1 MARTV
6 RFHETGGPE
15 VLRVDEVPETDPGPG
30 EVRIRVEAIGL
41 NRAEVMLREGI
52 YHERPVF
59 PSRIGYEAAGVVE
72 AVGEGVTRVRE
83 GERIATVPSF
93 ALSQT
98 RQGVYGESATVPAEI
113 AAPYPAALTPAQG
126 AALWMAYLTAYGAL
140 VHYGRLGPEDAVV
153 VTAASSSVGTAAIQ
167 IAGAQGATVIA
178 TTRTAAKKAA
188 LSGLG
193 ADHVVA
199 TEEED
204 LAARVMEITGGGA
217 RVVFDPIAGPLL
229 TTLCGAAA
237 PYGTI
242 YEFGALHPGET
253 AYPLMPMLAKS
264 LTIVGYQVLDFVRDD
279 ARFANGAGLHL
290 RGPGERRTRA
300 RNRPGVPAGTDRGRP
315 PLHGIQ
321 RPMRQDRGHCL
332 SMPCGSCRR
341 IAR

>member
-1 MARTV
+1 MPRIV
-6 RFHETGGPE
+6 FFHETGGPE
-15 VLRVDEVPETDPGPG
+15 VLRLEEAPTVPPGPG
-30 EVRIRVEAIGL
+30 EMQIRVEAIGL

-72 AVGEGVTRVRE
+72 AVGAGVTGVKE
-83 GERIATVPSF
+83 GDRIATVPSF

-113 AAPYPAALTPAQG
+113 ARPYPAHLTPAEG

-140 VHYGRLGPEDAVV
+140 VHYGGLGPDDAVII
-153 VTAASSSVGTAAIQ
+153 TAASSSVGIAAIQ
-167 IAGAQGATVIA
+167 IARARGATVIA
-178 TTRTAAKKAA
+178 TTRTAAKRDA

-204 LAARVMEITGGGA
+204 LPARVMEITGDAGA

-229 TTLCGAAA
+229 TTLCGASA

-242 YEFGALHPGET
+242 YEYGALYPGET

-264 LTIVGYQVLDFVRDD
+264 LTIVGYQVLDFVRDE
-279 ARFANGAGLHL
+279 ARFSAARDDIFAGL
-290 RGPGERRTRA
+290 ES
-300 RNRPGVPAGTDRGRP
+300 GTLKPVIDREF
-315 PLHGIQ
+315 PLEEIAEAHRYMESNAQ
-321 RPMRQDRGHCL
+321 
-332 SMPCGSCRR
+332 CGK
-341 IAR
+341 IVVTV